1 MPEQTRAAAAWEAFV
16 SAGGRAIVLNVLAFT
31 AGAFALAGQPGW
43 AVGIAVPCLVVSLF
57 FAGVPQALTVDG
69 PGWPVRAAQPF
80 GSYQLSRSLVALS
93 LLALPGAIEPG
104 AVALGTLFMG
114 VVVAEGVL
122 RRVLGVWVPRS
133 WSIPWTTARPG
144 PGFSP
149 AWVVVA
155 NTGGLAAAVVIAAL
169 APSPWWG
176 IGLPVLCGLLM
187 ALQAAAALIE
197 RSAKRAFTSTLT
209 AKLEDYAPRFVLY
222 WEAEPE
228 TSYQVGMWL
237 PYLERL
243 GEPFVV
249 ILRHHRNLADAARLT
264 SAPIIV
270 CPAMNDLD
278 DVVVPSLTTAFYVN
292 NSIKNAHF
300 VRYPHLRH
308 VQLNHGDSDKAPS
321 FNPVMRMYDVNFVA
335 GPAAVERFA
344 ANKIAVRDDFFEIVG
359 RPQVADVQ
367 GPREH
372 DGPSTVLYAPTWA
385 GFMADSNYSS
395 LPHGP
400 EIVAALLAAGCT
412 VVFRPHP
419 HTQKSPQLAAA
430 RDRVYAM
437 LEADAAAT
445 GRQHVLRERAE
456 RELSLVECFNM
467 SDALVSDVSSVVP
480 DFLYSGK
487 PFALVAVRATLEQF
501 AADNPIST
509 AAYVIDE
516 KMTNLEEQVRLMLGD
531 DPLAAERER
540 VREHYLGSFPGRE
553 YEQVFIDAARAQL
566 QPK

>member
-1 MPEQTRAAAAWEAFV
+1 MPEQTRAAAAWSTFV
-16 SAGGRAIVLNVLAFT
+16 SAGGRAIVLNVLAFA
-31 AGAFALAGQPGW
+31 AGVLALVGFPGW
-43 AVGIAVPCLVVSLF
+43 AVGVAVPSLLLSLL
-57 FAGVPQALTVDG
+57 FAGVPQALSVEG
-69 PGWPVRAAQPF
+69 PGWPVRAAQPL
-80 GSYQLSRSLVALS
+80 GAYQLSRSLVALS
-93 LLALPGAIEPG
+93 LLALAGPSGG
-104 AVALGTLFMG
+104 AVVLSTVFML
-114 VVVAEGVL
+114 VVLAEGVL
-122 RRVLGVWVPRS
+122 RRILGVWVPRS
-133 WSIPWTTARPG
+133 WNVPWSGARRG

-149 AWVVVA
+149 AWVAVA
-155 NTGGLAAAVVIAAL
+155 NTGGLVVAVLVAAF

-176 IGLPVLCGLLM
+176 VGPAVLSLLLM
-187 ALQAAAALIE
+187 GVQVLAALLE
-197 RSAKRAFTSTLT
+197 RAAKGAFTATLT
-209 AKLEDYAPRFVLY
+209 RQLESYAPRFVLY
-222 WEAEPE
+222 WEAEAE

-243 GEPFVV
+243 AEPFVV
-249 ILRHHRNLADAARLT
+249 ILRHHQNLADVARLT

-270 CPAMNDLD
+270 CPAMADLD

-335 GPAAVERFA
+335 GQAAVERFA
-344 ANKIAVRDDFFEIVG
+344 ANGISVRDDFFEIVG
-359 RPQVADVQ
+359 RPQVADVE
-367 GPREH
+367 GPRQH
-372 DGPSTVLYAPTWA
+372 DGPPTVLYAPTWA

-400 EIVAALLAAGCT
+400 QIVAALLAAGCT

-419 HTQKSPQLAAA
+419 HTQKSAVLAAA
-430 RDRVYAM
+430 RDRIYE
-437 LEADAAAT
+437 LLDSDAAAT
-445 GRQHVLRERAE
+445 GRQHVVRERAE

-487 PFALVAVRATLEQF
+487 PFALVAVRASLEQF
-501 AADNPIST
+501 AADNPVST
-509 AAYVIDE
+509 AAYVIDDR
-516 KMTNLEEQVRLMLGD
+516 MTNLDDQVRLMLGA
-531 DPLAAERER
+531 DPLAPERQR

-553 YEQVFIDAARAQL
+553 YEQVFLDAARAQL

>member
-1 MPEQTRAAAAWEAFV
+1 MFV
-16 SAGGRAIVLNVLAFT
+16 SAGGRAIVLNFLAFA
-31 AGAFALAGQPGW
+31 AGALALTGHEGWALAV
-43 AVGIAVPCLVVSLF
+43 ASTCLVAGML
-57 FAGVPQALTVDG
+57 FAGVPRALVVSG
-69 PGWPVRAAQPF
+69 PGWGVWASQPL
-80 GSYQLSRSLVALS
+80 GAYQLSRSLVALS
-93 LLALPGAIEPG
+93 LVALAGDTGSVG
-104 AVALGTLFMG
+104 AVVVGAAFMG
-114 VVVAEGVL
+114 LVILEGLV
-122 RRVLGVWVPRS
+122 RKILGVWVPRS
-133 WSIPWTTARPG
+133 WNASWSTSRPG
-144 PGFSP
+144 PSFSP
-149 AWVVVA
+149 AWVSVA
-155 NTGGLAAAVVIAAL
+155 NTLGLVAGAFLVAL

-176 IGLPVLCGLLM
+176 LVPAALAFVPSVLQVRE
-187 ALQAAAALIE
+187 ALQE
-197 RSAKRAFTSTLT
+197 RTAKRRFSATLT
-209 AKLEDYAPRFVLY
+209 RELTAYAPRFVLY

-228 TSYQVGMWL
+228 TGYQIGMWL

-249 ILRHHRNLADAARLT
+249 ILRHHRNLADVARFT
-264 SAPIIV
+264 SAPVVV

-292 NSIKNAHF
+292 NSIRNAHF

-335 GPAAVERFA
+335 GQAAVERFA

-372 DGPSTVLYAPTWA
+372 DGPATVLYAPTWA

-419 HTQKSPQLAAA
+419 HTEKSPQLAAA
-430 RDRVYAM
+430 RDRIYAM

-566 QPK
+566 EPK